1 MARRNDRVDKTS
13 IGDRFLADNM
23 ILRSPDTVLRLN
35 RLGAFHQTRLSFI
48 RAMLRHVEA
57 AGYVF
62 DYSHWAI
69 DRDGVGDA
77 VLTARGNGQIYSL
90 VCFAHDLAPAMR
102 TDRVIAE
109 AWDAT
114 YTLFDGI
121 PDAREMARLR
131 ENTPRQEAGRYVHT
145 DLILSRTNKSARLF
159 DDVVECLAKGRQPD
173 AARLDDVGYV
183 MRTTAVYG
191 NGKFGI
197 ADRCR
202 YAVRDGWG
210 GPFRLEMLTVWMI
223 RQFVADLID
232 HMAKAKGGR
241 NAVSLEK
248 VLRRRLGLGNSTG
261 LGLGPFIVNHPALF
275 ARWVEC
281 REIALALVC
290 AQRDAT
296 PDAWQMFR
304 DWIYRAERDV
314 AGWLVPDAL
323 QSKKIA
329 ALREDLSVLAQRVAA
344 MPHDHAFPWSEI
356 CSWAADNMSLDGQE
370 LVVSLV
376 IEPHGDL
383 VDHLADEMAVDTE
396 HDRWFD
402 PSMSVLQARRTIEDH
417 FAWALKTDYARPAA
431 QARFWYVSSNKLE
444 PRLGERWE
452 EPGAELEL
460 PLAVG
465 RDIAAC
471 HDDLRNCDDD
481 ELVSDFL
488 RRHSQ
493 HRHVL
498 RRLRNPLA
506 HQFGHIRD
514 NLIGTD
520 LLPLDMLRCKLAFF
534 GATRFDPKS
543 DRWLRINMF
552 RNAPY
557 PDEVGE
563 GPLDD
568 WIFPRSDA

>member
-1 MARRNDRVDKTS
+1 MDVLSTLSLRR
-13 IGDRFLADNM
+13 AD
-23 ILRSPDTVLRLN
+23 SGPEGVS
-35 RLGAFHQTRLSFI
+35 H
-48 RAMLRHVEA
+48 EA
-57 AGYVF
+57 IPV
-62 DYSHWAI
+62 I
-69 DRDGVGDA
+69 
-77 VLTARGNGQIYSL
+77 
-90 VCFAHDLAPAMR
+90 AHDLAPAMR

-241 NAVSLEK
+241 SAVSLEK

-296 PDAWQMFR
+296 SDAWQMFR

-329 ALREDLSVLAQRVAA
+329 AL
-344 MPHDHAFPWSEI
+344 
-356 CSWAADNMSLDGQE
+356 
-370 LVVSLV
+370 
-376 IEPHGDL
+376 
-383 VDHLADEMAVDTE
+383 
-396 HDRWFD
+396 
-402 PSMSVLQARRTIEDH
+402 
-417 FAWALKTDYARPAA
+417 
-431 QARFWYVSSNKLE
+431 
-444 PRLGERWE
+444 
-452 EPGAELEL
+452 
-460 PLAVG
+460 
-465 RDIAAC
+465 
-471 HDDLRNCDDD
+471 
-481 ELVSDFL
+481 
-488 RRHSQ
+488 
-493 HRHVL
+493 
-498 RRLRNPLA
+498 
-506 HQFGHIRD
+506 
-514 NLIGTD
+514 
-520 LLPLDMLRCKLAFF
+520 
-534 GATRFDPKS
+534 
-543 DRWLRINMF
+543 
-552 RNAPY
+552 
-557 PDEVGE
+557 
-563 GPLDD
+563 
-568 WIFPRSDA
+568 